1 MAGRHA
7 SHQASE
13 LAGANVAVKTARKPY
28 RLGGV
33 LRWDGDRAG
42 GWRLARRAVAL
53 VTAVQFALWPVME
66 TAAAAE
72 NARVAADARVAAN
85 IRVAA
90 KIGRAHV

>member
-1 MAGRHA
+1 M
-7 SHQASE
+7 
-13 LAGANVAVKTARKPY
+13 
-28 RLGGV
+28 
-33 LRWDGDRAG
+33 RWDAGEGD

-72 NARVAADARVAAN
+72 NARVAAN

-90 KIGRAHV
+90 LSPARLPLEVAAPAFTLVTAGARRAFPMTARR